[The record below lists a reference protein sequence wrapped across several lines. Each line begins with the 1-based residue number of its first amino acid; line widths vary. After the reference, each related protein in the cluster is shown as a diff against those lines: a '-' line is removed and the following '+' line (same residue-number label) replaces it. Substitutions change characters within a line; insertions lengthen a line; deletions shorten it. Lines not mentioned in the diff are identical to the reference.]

1 LFVIAIEG
9 VCLINDHKDAA
20 EELAAG
26 SAWLT
31 QLKAKPKRK

>member
-1 LFVIAIEG
+1 M
-9 VCLINDHKDAA
+9 INDHKDAA

-31 QLKAKPKRK
+31 QLKTKPKRK

>member
-1 LFVIAIEG
+1 MGIDM
-9 VCLINDHKDAA
+9 INDHKDAF

-31 QLKAKPKRK
+31 QLKAVKPKRK